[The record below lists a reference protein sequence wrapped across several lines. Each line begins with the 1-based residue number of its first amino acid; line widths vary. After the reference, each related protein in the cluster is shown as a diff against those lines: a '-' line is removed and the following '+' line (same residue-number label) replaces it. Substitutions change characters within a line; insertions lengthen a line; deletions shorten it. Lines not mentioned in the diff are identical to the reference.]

1 MNLLSE
7 VKDKLVS
14 KITLQLPLRE
24 IDDVTINE
32 LSSLVKNNS
41 GDSLLYF
48 EIIKEETNTSIQLF
62 SRPARIRVNKQV
74 IDYLK
79 NKLTIDFKLN

>member
-1 MNLLSE
+1 
-7 VKDKLVS
+7 
-14 KITLQLPLRE
+14 
-24 IDDVTINE
+24 
-32 LSSLVKNNS
+32 
-41 GDSLLYF
+41 LLYF